1 MVQGSLKKAGPGG
14 PGRKPAKTTRPGVRS
29 VAPKKAGLIKQ
40 KKLTKKL
47 TSGLV
52 SMTERSLATKAG
64 HLELLSGGKKDRL
77 QKERNAAR
85 KDGTLA
91 RKDAGLKS
99 GPKKAT

>member
-1 MVQGSLKKAGPGG
+1 MVQGSLKKVGPTG
-14 PGRKPAKTTRPGVRS
+14 PGRKPSKTTRPGVRS

-40 KKLTKKL
+40 KKLTKQL

-64 HLELLSGGKKDRL
+64 HLELLAGGKKDRL

-85 KDGTLA
+85 KDGTL
-91 RKDAGLKS
+91 KS
-99 GPKKAT
+99 APKKAT